1 MKYRLY
7 RFIDKMN
14 LEFVYESNDLEFLKN
29 MKSILI
35 KKYRVNYLLVEVLK

>member
-7 RFIDKMN
+7 RFIDKMT
-14 LEFVYESNDLEFLKN
+14 LEFVYESDDLQFLKN

-35 KKYRVNYLLVEVLK
+35 KKYSVNYLLVEVL